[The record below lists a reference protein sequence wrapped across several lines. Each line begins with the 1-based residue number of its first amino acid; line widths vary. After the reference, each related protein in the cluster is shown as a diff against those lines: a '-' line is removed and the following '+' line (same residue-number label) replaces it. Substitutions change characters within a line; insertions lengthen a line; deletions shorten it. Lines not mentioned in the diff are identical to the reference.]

1 MGRNSDSLAVRMSGQ
16 YEESIMSSIVIGT
29 LYGQMS
35 FMCLLI
41 LGVICFRFLKADD
54 KTYSSRQFL
63 AVGMLTAAAVVV
75 DYIIA
80 IIVYGLWAP
89 EKLVL
94 DTFTVIYFIL
104 IALLSYHWFL
114 YCEAEQQSVFIRLKS
129 GRIVRIAAQAAICIM
144 MITVMYL
151 KWTSFRNEMI
161 TEAVIAFIPAIYS
174 CIRAFYKSFL
184 PENYVNRDKYRR
196 MASFAVLPVIML
208 FIQYFTPMLPSFVCG
223 VTLGYMLVY
232 SNGQKS
238 LISTDLLTGINN
250 RSAFDKYISAKVRV
264 GSGHS
269 QLYLY
274 VIDVDDLKSINKEY
288 GPLEGDKVLVATAFA
303 LKALAAEYDFYIAR
317 FDADEFAVAFDT
329 TSGNM
334 MQLIRK
340 RIEER
345 VPETAQNMQLEA
357 PVTVTIGVAKYT
369 GQSMP
374 AWIAEAHMALE
385 NARTLKEGKGRSE
398 NELQK
403 ELFDATD
410 MLLSEAEVRHES
422 SDELD
427 LDGLDEKLFPVLSE
441 ASQRIYMFV
450 TNMETN
456 VTRWSKNAFGFMG
469 IDSEYDLNTEDRWK
483 SKIHPDDIMMYQK
496 EVDAVHSGKKDA
508 FNLTYRVRDED
519 GVFVS
524 CTGHGR
530 IIKGVDG
537 SPDIFA
543 GSILNHGISD
553 SVDSV
558 TNLWNMK
565 MLGSCL
571 NDYIFRYESAAVL
584 IIGITKYGHINDTY
598 GYELGNEVL
607 KNYGDELLKLVTGD
621 LHVFRMDGTKFAF
634 IKPYAEPDE
643 LSELYLK
650 VKKVAEAGV
659 KLGDGM
665 VQLRLAGGA
674 VTAKNYSGTPYNLLN
689 SATYALS
696 ISKHEKHGDLV
707 FFDST
712 IIHDNMKNMEQIA
725 EIHKSV
731 MDGCKGFFLCY
742 QPIVSATDGR
752 IVGAE
757 ALIRWKNEKYGF
769 VPPDSFIPWLE
780 EDPCIYILGNWI
792 IETALVAAK
801 RFKKVIPD
809 FFINVNIAATQLEN
823 TAFRTDVLNMVE
835 RLDFPKE
842 DLWIELTERC
852 KDLDHDFLKREIS
865 FFKEHGIQIAL
876 DDYGTGSASLSLAL
890 ELPVGEIKIDRS
902 FTKDVMED
910 ELKQAIVESILV
922 FTGRIRMRSCIE
934 GIETHEMAEYLKQFG
949 PMYYQG
955 YAYSKPVEEEAFMSL
970 IKEQSGK

>member
-1 MGRNSDSLAVRMSGQ
+1 M
-16 YEESIMSSIVIGT
+16 EE
-29 LYGQMS
+29 
-35 FMCLLI
+35 
-41 LGVICFRFLKADD
+41 
-54 KTYSSRQFL
+54 
-63 AVGMLTAAAVVV
+63 
-75 DYIIA
+75 
-80 IIVYGLWAP
+80 
-89 EKLVL
+89 
-94 DTFTVIYFIL
+94 
-104 IALLSYHWFL
+104 
-114 YCEAEQQSVFIRLKS
+114 
-129 GRIVRIAAQAAICIM
+129 
-144 MITVMYL
+144 
-151 KWTSFRNEMI
+151 
-161 TEAVIAFIPAIYS
+161 
-174 CIRAFYKSFL
+174 
-184 PENYVNRDKYRR
+184 
-196 MASFAVLPVIML
+196 
-208 FIQYFTPMLPSFVCG
+208 
-223 VTLGYMLVY
+223 
-232 SNGQKS
+232 
-238 LISTDLLTGINN
+238 
-250 RSAFDKYISAKVRV
+250 
-264 GSGHS
+264 
-269 QLYLY
+269 
-274 VIDVDDLKSINKEY
+274 
-288 GPLEGDKVLVATAFA
+288 
-303 LKALAAEYDFYIAR
+303 
-317 FDADEFAVAFDT
+317 
-329 TSGNM
+329 
-334 MQLIRK
+334 
-340 RIEER
+340 
-345 VPETAQNMQLEA
+345 
-357 PVTVTIGVAKYT
+357 
-369 GQSMP
+369 
-374 AWIAEAHMALE
+374 
-385 NARTLKEGKGRSE
+385 
-398 NELQK
+398 
-403 ELFDATD
+403 
-410 MLLSEAEVRHES
+410 
-422 SDELD
+422 
-427 LDGLDEKLFPVLSE
+427 
-441 ASQRIYMFV
+441 
-450 TNMETN
+450 
-456 VTRWSKNAFGFMG
+456 
-469 IDSEYDLNTEDRWK
+469 
-483 SKIHPDDIMMYQK
+483 KIHPDDMMLYQK
-496 EVDAVHSGKKDA
+496 EVDAVYSGKKDA
-508 FNLTYRVRDED
+508 FDLTYRIKDAE

-537 SPDIFA
+537 RPDIFA

-607 KNYGDELLKLVTGD
+607 KNYGDELLKVVGGD
-621 LHVFRMDGTKFAF
+621 LYVFRMDGTKFAF
-634 IKPYAEPDE
+634 IKPYAEHDE
-643 LSELYLK
+643 LRELYLK

-674 VTAKNYSGTPYNLLN
+674 VTAKNYSGTPDNLLN

-757 ALIRWKNEKYGF
+757 ALIRWKNEKYGL

-801 RFKKVIPD
+801 RFKKVIPE